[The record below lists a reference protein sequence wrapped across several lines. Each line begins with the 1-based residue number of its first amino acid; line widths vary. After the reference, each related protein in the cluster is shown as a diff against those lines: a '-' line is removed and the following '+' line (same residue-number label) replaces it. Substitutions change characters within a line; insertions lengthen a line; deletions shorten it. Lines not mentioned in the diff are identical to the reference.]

1 MEYKLTYSNE
11 TGNVN
16 GITWTNSNGS
26 VSFCGINT
34 DNTDFQQFEIWNA
47 EQDPPLDLDSTIP
60 VPVNYSISPDQIVI
74 PADGETSAL
83 LTVVSDPEDATAEL
97 LYGGLPLSVPLVD
110 GRGTYP
116 VTSTITG
123 VLVITG
129 ASGGLADCVTYVY
142 AGIEVNNG

>member
-1 MEYKLTYSNE
+1 MNTYELTFDELSG
-11 TGNVN
+11 TVN
-16 GITWTNSNGS
+16 GIMRSDGACIPIEPANS
-26 VSFCGINT
+26 
-34 DNTDFQQFEIWNA
+34 DFQAFLIWNA
-47 EQDPPLDLDSTIP
+47 EQAVPLDLDSTIP
-60 VPVNYSISPDQIVI
+60 PVINYSISPNQIVI

-110 GRGTYP
+110 GMGSVP
-116 VTSTITG
+116 ITSTITG

-142 AGIEVNNG
+142 AGAEVNNG